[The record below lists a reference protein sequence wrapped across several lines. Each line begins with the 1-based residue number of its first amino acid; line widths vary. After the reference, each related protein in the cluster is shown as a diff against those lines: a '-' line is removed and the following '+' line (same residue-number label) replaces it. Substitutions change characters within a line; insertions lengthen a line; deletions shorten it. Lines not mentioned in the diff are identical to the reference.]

1 MFDPR
6 YTQAKAARK
15 LNVSRQTIVRD
26 ELEAKQRSAKFMDNM
41 VDLGFSLYIE
51 RWFHG
56 YVTRIEHRI
65 KSIETIENNTILNTE
80 EFLKSIASHVAAM
93 PKKEQALFLKEI
105 YDAKLAVE
113 TEKQEY
119 IIQIIETTIAK
130 MITICEGFIAM
141 YPVLKTTKRYA
152 EYLNKLE
159 DMK

>member
-15 LNVSRQTIVRD
+15 LNVSRQTIIRD
-26 ELEAKQRSAKFMDNM
+26 ELEAKQRSAKFMDDM
-41 VDLGFSLYIE
+41 VDLGFSLFIE

-56 YVTRIEHRI
+56 YVARIERRI

-80 EFLKSIASHVAAM
+80 EFLKTIASHIAAM
-93 PKKEQALFLKEI
+93 PKKEQKLFLKEI
-105 YDAKLAVE
+105 YKAKLAVE

-119 IIQIIETTIAK
+119 IIHVIETTISE
-130 MITICEGFIAM
+130 MITTCERFIAI

-152 EYLNKLE
+152 EYLKKLE
-159 DMK
+159 EVK